1 MHIIRVCFV
10 VAHISGRFSL
20 PVLYSF
26 CPLPFAAI
34 KCIASASLS
43 LPFFANYGVTSCALE
58 SEKTARRAVL
68 SCCSM
73 TFSGFLNDRA
83 AVLSGKRWRSHFSL
97 WHRLV
102 TAVEVGYASY
112 SNYTLTFDQLI
123 TLPTMRRALG
133 LGIMHG
139 PIAIVTVDEKARNRS
154 GLWNIY

>member
-1 MHIIRVCFV
+1 MHCQ
-10 VAHISGRFSL
+10 
-20 PVLYSF
+20 
-26 CPLPFAAI
+26 
-34 KCIASASLS
+34 CIAQPSIFCKLWRY
-43 LPFFANYGVTSCALE
+43 LMRPWEYK
-58 SEKTARRAVL
+58 KTDRRAVL

-123 TLPTMRRALG
+123 TLPTMRVPCAWASCVGRSRSSQSTRK
-133 LGIMHG
+133 LGIAAAFG
-139 PIAIVTVDEKARNRS
+139 TFIDFQNVANIQVYSNTVMAK
-154 GLWNIY
+154 Y